1 MESRFHL
8 VEAGVVINVQ
18 HTVDLREMPPETAS
32 EVGFANTLVSHTL
45 VQDDLDG
52 GESRKDYLAIAA
64 WGWRRDISLV
74 VDTGGDGLLQCVEGA
89 GLGLCAVI
97 SKGGELREV
106 KGGY

>member
-1 MESRFHL
+1 M
-8 VEAGVVINVQ
+8 INVQ

-74 VDTGGDGLLQCVEGA
+74 VDAGGYGLLECVQGANLSLIPVVTEGSEFGKVA
-89 GLGLCAVI
+89 RCC
-97 SKGGELREV
+97 
-106 KGGY
+106 